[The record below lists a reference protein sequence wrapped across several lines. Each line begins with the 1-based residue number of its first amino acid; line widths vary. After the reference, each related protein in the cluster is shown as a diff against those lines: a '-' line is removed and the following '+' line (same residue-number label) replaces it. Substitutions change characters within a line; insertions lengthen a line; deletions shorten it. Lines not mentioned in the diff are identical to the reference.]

1 MAFSKGKDNSE
12 NTVNNDNHKN
22 NDILAFVKQNI
33 RYFTAGALFIVLVLV
48 LVNCGAPKNNDEGG
62 ENVAATETE
71 SETEEVFEVDVH
83 EDVNALINQYFT
95 AYAAGDVDT
104 IAAIATPISE
114 NEKSYIAEYSKY
126 VDSYENIK
134 CYTKRGL
141 DDSSYLV
148 SVSIEIKF
156 SDAEMMAPGLD
167 FFYVRTNE
175 DGSLFI
181 DNLYSQ
187 YNSKIKENAV
197 DTSVQRLIDKFEE
210 SADLIA
216 LQQEI
221 QGKYNEAVAADAT
234 LADVI
239 NVKLPAAMTAWKQD
253 ILAQAAEN
261 ETEAPEETEVPEET
275 ETTETPEETETPE
288 PEQTEDKA
296 ETVYAIDTVNVR
308 AAADTASEK
317 IGTVEKGTAIGRTGT
332 DGDWSIVNYGGT
344 TGYIKTEYL
353 AIEKPQTDNNNSDNT
368 ADTSENTTKALSEGQ
383 VITLSGSTNIR
394 SGMSETSDK
403 IGTAFAGEKVTVVM
417 SYAEGWTKVTW
428 NGETGYIKTD
438 LLQ

>member
-12 NTVNNDNHKN
+12 NTANNDNHKN
-22 NDILAFVKQNI
+22 NDLLAFVKQNI

-48 LVNCGAPKNNDEGG
+48 LVNCGAPKNSGDGK
-62 ENVAATETE
+62 ENVIATEAE
-71 SETEEVFEVDVH
+71 SETEEAYEVDAH

-104 IAAIATPISE
+104 IAAIASPISE

-141 DDSSYLV
+141 DDNSYLV
-148 SVSIEIKF
+148 SVFIEIKF
-156 SDAEMMAPGLD
+156 TDAETMAPGLD

-175 DGSLFI
+175 DGSLCI

-197 DTSVQRLIDKFEE
+197 DTSVQSLIDKYEE
-210 SADLIA
+210 SADFIA
-216 LQQEI
+216 LKQEI
-221 QGKYNEAVAADAT
+221 QAKYNEAVTADTA

-239 NVKLPAAMTAWKQD
+239 NVKLPAAITTWKQN
-253 ILAQAAEN
+253 IIAQNAEN
-261 ETEAPEETEVPEET
+261 ETEVPEET
-275 ETTETPEETETPE
+275 ETPEETESTETPEETETTDS
-288 PEQTEDKA
+288 EQTEDKT
-296 ETVYAIDTVNVR
+296 ETVYTVDKVNVR
-308 AAADTASEK
+308 AAADTSSEK
-317 IGTVEKGTAIGRTGT
+317 LGTVEKGTAIGRTGT
-332 DGDWSIVNYGGT
+332 DGEWSIVNYGGT

-353 AIEKPQTDNNNSDNT
+353 TTEAPQTDSADTSDNT
-368 ADTSENTTKALSEGQ
+368 AGALTEGQ
-383 VITLSGSTNIR
+383 VITLSSSTNIR

>member
-1 MAFSKGKDNSE
+1 MAFSKGKDN
-12 NTVNNDNHKN
+12 HKN
-22 NDILAFVKQNI
+22 NDFFAFVKQNI

-48 LVNCGAPKNNDEGG
+48 LVNCGAPKNGG
-62 ENVAATETE
+62 DGESVAATEME
-71 SETEEVFEVDVH
+71 SETEEAFQVDAY

-141 DDSSYLV
+141 DDNSYLV
-148 SVSIEIKF
+148 SVAIEIKF
-156 SDAEMMAPGLD
+156 TDAETMAPGLD

-175 DGSLFI
+175 DGSLCI

-197 DTSVQRLIDKFEE
+197 DTSVQSLIDKYEE
-210 SADLIA
+210 SADVIA

-221 QGKYNEAVAADAT
+221 QEKYTAAVEADAS

-239 NVKLPAAMTAWKQD
+239 NVKLPAAITAWKQN
-253 ILAQAAEN
+253 IIAQAESTEIPE
-261 ETEAPEETEVPEET
+261 ETEAPEETEST
-275 ETTETPEETETPE
+275 ETETPEETETTE
-288 PEQTEDKA
+288 PEQTEDTT
-296 ETVYAIDTVNVR
+296 ETVYTVDKVNVR
-308 AAADTASEK
+308 AAADTSSEK

-353 AIEKPQTDNNNSDNT
+353 TTEEPQTDSADDSTEPSQDT
-368 ADTSENTTKALSEGQ
+368 AGALTEGQ

-403 IGTAFAGEKVTVVM
+403 IGTAFSGEKVTVVM

-428 NGETGYIKTD
+428 NGQTGYIKTD